1 MSPRTVT
8 APRGRQL
15 VIAAG
20 ALLALLVSVVAW
32 NSTRW
37 IGATFPG
44 FFMMANR
51 VVPSIALP
59 DWEAARSETL
69 FQHEVL
75 AIDDRPIATT
85 AEAYERVAARPPG
98 TPHQYLLR
106 APDGATATI
115 TTPARRFSGFEYALL
130 FGAYLSTGIAFFLTG
145 LIVLWLK
152 RSPAS
157 VALFVQS
164 LTTGIF
170 IVTAADLY
178 GPHWFFR
185 LHVVAE
191 SMLAAGFIHLALVFP
206 TDRLGA
212 RRARALPA
220 VYLPFAG
227 LAAVYLWALG
237 SPTLYT
243 TVHLVASASHG
254 IGALAIIAAVAYDL
268 ATTTSPLVRRRVG
281 VVALGTLGA
290 FALPGALM
298 AASAM
303 LGGRIALNAG
313 AFTAFVFPLGLGYA
327 IVTRDLFEIDVVLRR
342 AATYAVALAAIAAC
356 YLAAL
361 ALLGTLLPS
370 QSLSTGTMAILNLG
384 FLFLMAP
391 IKARAQTAVDRVFYR
406 RRYDA
411 EHVLSELS
419 QSLSAAHTLADVERH
434 TARMLANT
442 LQPAT
447 ATLLLTDNG
456 RTFRNALV
464 ASPSA
469 PSVVIPPVAV
479 GWLAEGSIVSS
490 YRSEEDGALL
500 PPFWQELGAEI
511 VVPIRSGRIVIGALA
526 LGRKESGRSYNDH
539 DGTLLAAAASQVGLA
554 IVNSRAFIQLADLN
568 SRLEDQVRE
577 RTAALEVA
585 NRDLNRSYSTLES
598 AFQQLEQSQASL
610 MRADRLSTL
619 GRLAAS
625 VAHEV
630 NTPLGAVLNALQ
642 VLGNLGH
649 EYRDSIGD
657 AEVTADDHRDIAHE
671 IVDTAGAA
679 AGWARKAAAFITRV
693 KNHGREPHPAS
704 RRPFTVRSVVDET
717 RALLGQR
724 LRLED
729 CDLIYE
735 EDPVDVTLVGDP
747 GRLGQVLVNLMT
759 NALDAYEESHATG
772 TRIVIVARATTSG
785 TEIVVRDWAG
795 GMPPEVVERIFDE
808 LFTTK
813 DAGRGTGLGL
823 SISRNL
829 VEDGFGGTLS
839 VTTERGVGSHFT
851 LIIPTDAQR
860 DEQHAAAVAS

>member
-1 MSPRTVT
+1 MSTPATRRVVV
-8 APRGRQL
+8 L
-15 VIAAG
+15 AG
-20 ALLALLVSVVAW
+20 ALLAPLIAVVAW
-32 NSTRW
+32 NSTGW

-44 FFMMANR
+44 FFVMANR

-59 DWEAARSETL
+59 EWDAARPDTL
-69 FQHEVL
+69 FQHQVL
-75 AIDDRPIATT
+75 AVDDRAVGT
-85 AEAYERVAARPPG
+85 AADAYGAVALSPPG
-98 TPHQYLLR
+98 TPHRYLLR
-106 APDGATATI
+106 APDGTTATLE
-115 TTPARRFSGFEYALL
+115 TAARRFSGFDYALL
-130 FGAYLSTGIAFFLTG
+130 FGAYLSTGLAFFLTG

-164 LTTGIF
+164 LTTGVF

-212 RRARALPA
+212 RRSRALAA
-220 VYLPFAG
+220 VYLPFAA
-227 LAAVYLWALG
+227 LAASYQWALG
-237 SPTLYT
+237 SPTAYT
-243 TVHLVASASHG
+243 TAHLAASASHG
-254 IGALAIIAAVAYDL
+254 LGALAIIGAVAYDL
-268 ATTTSPLVRRRVG
+268 ATTQSPLVRRRVG
-281 VVALGTLGA
+281 VVALGTLAA

-298 AASAM
+298 AASAV
-303 LGGRIALNAG
+303 LGGQIALNAG
-313 AFTAFVFPLGLGYA
+313 AFTAFVFPLSLGYA
-327 IVTRDLFEIDVVLRR
+327 IVTRDLFEIDVMLRR
-342 AATYAVALAAIAAC
+342 AATYAVALVAIAAT

-361 ALLGTLLPS
+361 ALLGILLPS

-391 IKARAQTAVDRVFYR
+391 FKARAQRAVDRVFYR

-419 QSLSAAHTLADVERH
+419 QSLSAAHTLADVEHH
-434 TARMLANT
+434 TTRMLADT

-447 ATLLLTDNG
+447 TTLLLTDDG
-456 RTFRNALV
+456 RSFRHAL
-464 ASPSA
+464 AA
-469 PSVVIPPVAV
+469 PSNPPAVVLPPVAA
-479 GWLAEGSIVSS
+479 GWLAAGSIVSA
-490 YRSEEDGALL
+490 YRSDEDGALL
-500 PPFWQELGAEI
+500 PPFWEALGAEI
-511 VVPIRSGRIVIGALA
+511 VVPIRSGRTVTGALA

-554 IVNSRAFIQLADLN
+554 IVNARAFIQLADLN
-568 SRLEDQVRE
+568 TRLEDQVHE

-585 NRDLNRSYSTLES
+585 NRDLERSYSSLES
-598 AFQQLEQSQASL
+598 AFQQLEQSQTSL
-610 MRADRLSTL
+610 MRADRLATL

-642 VLGNLGH
+642 VLGDLGH
-649 EYRDSIGD
+649 EYRDSIPD
-657 AEVTADDHRDIAHE
+657 PEVSADDHRAIAHE
-671 IVDTAGAA
+671 IVTTAEAA
-679 AGWARKAAAFITRV
+679 AGWARKAAGFIMRV
-693 KNHGREPHPAS
+693 KNHGREPNAAS

-717 RALLGQR
+717 RALVGQR
-724 LRLED
+724 LRLE
-729 CDLIYE
+729 CCELTYE
-735 EDPVDVTLVGDP
+735 EDPADVTLVGDP
-747 GRLGQVLVNLMT
+747 GRLGQVLVNLVT

-772 TRIVIVARATTSG
+772 TRIVVSARATALG
-785 TEIVVRDWAG
+785 IAIAVRDWAG
-795 GMPPEVVERIFDE
+795 GMPSEVAARIFDE

-829 VEDGFGGTLS
+829 VEDAFGGTLS
-839 VTTERGVGSHFT
+839 VETERGVGSRFT
-851 LIIPTDAQR
+851 IAIPVDVEVPDR
-860 DEQHAAAVAS
+860 VNAVAS